1 MGELVLPEVA
11 AALVT
16 SNKVTADDVLRLRRE
31 VYRDGVATRVE
42 AEALFAIDG
51 ACRDRCEE
59 WDVFFIEA
67 VTDYLVN
74 FEAPQGYV
82 SPENAQWLIRAISK
96 DGVVDTRTEIELL
109 IKVLEKAKHSPAM
122 LSAFAL
128 KQVAEVVI
136 NGQGALAKGRIARA
150 GVVTKADVDML
161 RRVLYAFGG
170 EGQAMVT
177 RDEAEVLFDI
187 NDVTVEA
194 ENDPGWSDLFTKA
207 IGFSLLAA
215 FGYVQPTRDEALARD
230 AWLNDTDVNVGGF
243 FGRVFAGGL
252 RGFTESVFVDT
263 RVETAFAERNAR
275 FEADNH
281 AASEI
286 CSQEAQ
292 WLVDRI
298 GRDGLLHD
306 NERQLLQFIV
316 QEAREVHPKLQPLL
330 DKVA

>member
-16 SNKVTADDVLRLRRE
+16 SNKVTADNVLRLRRE

-59 WDVFFIEA
+59 WDEFFIEA

-74 FEAPQGYV
+74 LEAPQGYV

-109 IKVLEKAKHSPAM
+109 IKVLEKAKQSPAM

-128 KQVAEVVI
+128 KQVAEVVV
-136 NGQGALAKGRIARA
+136 NGQGALAKGRTARA
-150 GVVTKADVDML
+150 GTVTLADVEML

-177 RDEAEVLFDI
+177 RDEAEVLFVI
-187 NDVTVEA
+187 NDATIEA
-194 ENDPGWSDLFTKA
+194 QNDPSWSDLFTKA
-207 IGFSLLAA
+207 IGYSLLAS
-215 FGYVQPTRDEALARD
+215 FGYVQPTRDEALAREE
-230 AWLNDTDVNVGGF
+230 WLNDTDINIGGF

-252 RGFTESVFVDT
+252 RDFTEKVFSDTSV
-263 RVETAFAERNAR
+263 ENAYAERNAR
-275 FEADNH
+275 FAADNRI
-281 AASEI
+281 AESI
-286 CSQEAQ
+286 CSDEAL
-292 WLVDRI
+292 WLVERI
-298 GRDGLLHD
+298 GRDGTLHA
-306 NERQLLQFIV
+306 NERQLLQFIA
-316 QEAREVHPKLQPLL
+316 QEARDVHPKLQPLL